1 MNFRLLKN
9 STFALAA
16 IASLSALSAVPA
28 SAAPVTATFNFNDMG
43 TGNTTSQGL
52 GSSGNSSISA
62 YMTSVMQGVILGSS
76 VGVTGAV
83 GQEGTNSYAGEGFA
97 VGPVINNAVRP
108 LTLGDTN
115 GSATPNHLTT
125 AWDSNPPTLVGSH
138 DGFIKNCTSIDS
150 CTSSPDIFMNFN
162 GQQISS
168 FSFDFQIFPDGTCPQ
183 LDGVG
188 HTTSCGVNNANL
200 PDLEI
205 WSGDNATGTH
215 FGTLFGVAPNT
226 AGTYKYSLNNAT
238 GSGETAPQLLGTA
251 TYTVAAGTNI
261 STLDFMD
268 WPETIGIDNLVVNFI
283 PPKVNH
289 IAEPPTIA
297 LLVFGLAGL
306 VMMARRKDFLRHLAN
321 GAQQT

>member
-1 MNFRLLKN
+1 MNFLLLKN
-9 STFALAA
+9 SAFALAA
-16 IASLSALSAVPA
+16 IASLSALSAAPA
-28 SAAPVTATFNFNDMG
+28 SAAPVIATFNFNDMG
-43 TGNTTSQGL
+43 TGNATSQGL
-52 GSSGNSSISA
+52 GSSGSSSISA
-62 YMTSVMQGVILGSS
+62 YMTSVMQSAILGSS
-76 VGVTGAV
+76 VTVTGAV
-83 GQEGTNSYAGEGFA
+83 GQEGTNSYAGEGYV

-108 LTLGDTN
+108 LTLGDTD
-115 GSATPNHLTT
+115 GSASPNHVV
-125 AWDSNPPTLVGSH
+125 AGWDSNPPTLVGSH
-138 DGFIKNCTSIDS
+138 DGFIKNCTSVDS
-150 CTSSPDIFMNFN
+150 CTSSPDIFINFN
-162 GQQISS
+162 GQKISS

-205 WSGDNATGTH
+205 WSGDNGTGTH
-215 FGTLFGVAPNT
+215 FATLFGVAPNT
-226 AGTYKYSLNNAT
+226 AGTYKYSLNNSS

-251 TYTVAAGTNI
+251 SYTVAAGTNI
-261 STLDFMD
+261 SSLDFMD

-283 PPKVNH
+283 PPIINK

-306 VMMARRKDFLRHLAN
+306 VMMIRRKGLPRHLAN